1 MKNIIYVYCSV
12 IIAAIL
18 LASGCTQ
25 EGGGGV
31 AVVGDSSTVTTM
43 ESPTV
48 IAEESPAVVRPRRV
62 RYAMRPVQDSAPAD
76 VEADMSPGGMDD
88 GYAGTEGLPGFLVDL
103 GFSSVGIRSGVHN
116 SKVSSQ
122 SASGYSPLYGVSAD
136 MRLMRIDEVGILL
149 ETNVNYLQRNF
160 EMKEGSIRSEYLNV
174 PFIGKAVWKP
184 GFGGYMS
191 QVSLYTGIGIDFNYR
206 LSSYYHY
213 NADNADYRYD
223 TPPWDVAGVA
233 SIGGMMS
240 MGQWGALVGELRY
253 SYGLTPATKEQN
265 LYFGNYG
272 YEDITIKEETANSLM
287 ITIGWHVD
295 MARWF

>member
-1 MKNIIYVYCSV
+1 MKNITCVYCNV

-18 LASGCTQ
+18 LVSGCSQ
-25 EGGGGV
+25 ESGGGV
-31 AVVGDSSTVTTM
+31 AIVSDAGSIGTL
-43 ESPTV
+43 ESVPV
-48 IAEESPAVVRPRRV
+48 ITAESPAVVRFHRV
-62 RYAMRPVQDSAPAD
+62 RYALRPEQDSAAAD
-76 VEADMSPGGMDD
+76 VETDMSLGGIDD
-88 GYAGTEGLPGFLVDL
+88 GYSGAGGPPGFLVDL

-116 SKVSSQ
+116 SKVASQ
-122 SASGYSPLYGVSAD
+122 NASGYSPLYGVSAD

-149 ETNVNYLQRNF
+149 ETNINYLQRNF

-174 PFIGKAVWKP
+174 PLIGKAVWKP
-184 GFGGYMS
+184 GFSGYMR
-191 QVSLYTGIGIDFNYR
+191 QVSLYTGVGIDFNYR

-272 YEDITIKEETANSLM
+272 YEDITIKEETANSMM

-295 MARWF
+295 MAQWL